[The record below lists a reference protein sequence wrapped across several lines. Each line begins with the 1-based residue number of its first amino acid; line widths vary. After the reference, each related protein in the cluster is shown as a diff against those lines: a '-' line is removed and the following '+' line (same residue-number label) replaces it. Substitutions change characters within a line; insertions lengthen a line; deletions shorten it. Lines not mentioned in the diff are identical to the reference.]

1 MRKEDILVPTG
12 TTKNFSMRKKIRGD
26 VKSTHFAFPNIS
38 FLQNTVGYEIKQV
51 QYLIFILK

>member
-26 VKSTHFAFPNIS
+26 VESTHFALPNIC

-51 QYLIFILK
+51 QYLF